1 MISVFNEYMSLKKV
15 LMASVKTF
23 RIHSPINST
32 QEYYYL
38 NDPPKLSGLIAQQNK
53 FADTLTQFGVEIIWI
68 PSREDCT
75 NQINTRDVGFTIGTS
90 FVVSPMKEKERQN
103 EHIALEEVI
112 KNYFDSQD
120 VVYRPKQGVIEGG
133 DIVLDNDTIYV
144 GISQRTNTKGYQ
156 WLVEN
161 YSTMFKIIPIELSD
175 GYLHLD
181 VVFNLISSNVAVVLP
196 SGIKENSLSIIKNK
210 YKLIE
215 APISEQ
221 INLPTNV
228 FSVNENTVIADQ
240 RNIVTNKAIR
250 DIGKDVIELDFSE
263 ISKIGGSFRCST
275 CPIIREK

>member
-112 KNYFDSQD
+112 KNYFDSQSH
-120 VVYRPKQGVIEGG
+120 KM
-133 DIVLDNDTIYV
+133 
-144 GISQRTNTKGYQ
+144 S
-156 WLVEN
+156 
-161 YSTMFKIIPIELSD
+161 
-175 GYLHLD
+175 
-181 VVFNLISSNVAVVLP
+181 
-196 SGIKENSLSIIKNK
+196 
-210 YKLIE
+210 
-215 APISEQ
+215 
-221 INLPTNV
+221 
-228 FSVNENTVIADQ
+228 
-240 RNIVTNKAIR
+240 
-250 DIGKDVIELDFSE
+250 
-263 ISKIGGSFRCST
+263 
-275 CPIIREK
+275 